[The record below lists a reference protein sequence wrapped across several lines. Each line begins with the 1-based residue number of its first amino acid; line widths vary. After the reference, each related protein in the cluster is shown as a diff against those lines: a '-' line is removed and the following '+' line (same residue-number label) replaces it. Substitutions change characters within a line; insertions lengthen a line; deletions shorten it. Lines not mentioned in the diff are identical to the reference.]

1 MSCAKNHQNFC
12 KIVATLGNIEGRED
26 IIEKLM
32 LAGASV
38 FRMNLSHDTVE
49 AHSVK
54 VKIIR
59 DLEAKYNRPLGIVF
73 DLQGPKLRVGI
84 FKNNSVILKE
94 GQKFRLDLDAA
105 AGDETRV
112 CLPHPE
118 IYAAVRPGHALL
130 FNDGL
135 IRVRVDGVCD
145 GALETT
151 VLTGGEL
158 SNHKGVN
165 VPDVSLPISAITPRD
180 IENIKKAAGLDIDWF
195 ALSFVQK
202 PEDLLLAR
210 GLIKSKA
217 GIIAK
222 IEKPHAVEHLDEI
235 IKLADVIMVARGD
248 LGVELGPERVPVLQ
262 RKIVSAC
269 RRAGRPVIVATQMLE
284 SMVNNAMPTRAEA
297 SDVATAVYEGAD
309 AVMLSAETAT
319 GRYPVEA
326 VRTMGGIISDVERD
340 AGFEAYMRSSHHE
353 PQTTD
358 IPNAIAMA
366 AKVAAGRVD
375 TANFVVT
382 FTDSGITT
390 LRAARQRPCL
400 TILSLTSHRDVAR
413 KMSVVWGVQAHV
425 VSDLKKFEDIEQNV
439 RAVLGSAAEKGTQ
452 VVAIAG
458 IPFGRTGDT
467 NLMYVITL

>member
-1 MSCAKNHQNFC
+1 
-12 KIVATLGNIEGRED
+12 V
-26 IIEKLM
+26 
-32 LAGASV
+32 
-38 FRMNLSHDTVE
+38 
-49 AHSVK
+49 
-54 VKIIR
+54 
-59 DLEAKYNRPLGIVF
+59 
-73 DLQGPKLRVGI
+73 
-84 FKNNSVILKE
+84 
-94 GQKFRLDLDAA
+94 DAVSS
-105 AGDETRV
+105 T
-112 CLPHPE
+112 
-118 IYAAVRPGHALL
+118 
-130 FNDGL
+130 
-135 IRVRVDGVCD
+135 
-145 GALETT
+145 ALETT

-165 VPDVSLPISAITPRD
+165 VPDVSLPISALTPRD
-180 IENIKKAAGLDIDWF
+180 IENIKKADGLDIDWF

-210 GLIKSKA
+210 SLIKSKA

-235 IKLADVIMVARGD
+235 IKLADVVMVARGD
-248 LGVELGPERVPVLQ
+248 LGVELSPERVPVLQ

-284 SMVNNAMPTRAEA
+284 SMINNAVPTRAEA

-309 AVMLSAETAT
+309 AVMLSAETAS

-326 VRTMGGIISDVERD
+326 VRTMSGIISNVERD
-340 AGFEAYMRSSHHE
+340 SGFEEYMRSSHYE

-358 IPNAIAMA
+358 IPNAITTS
-366 AKVAAGRVD
+366 AKVAAGMVD

-390 LRAARQRPCL
+390 LRAARQRPCVP
-400 TILSLTSHRDVAR
+400 ILSLTSHRDVAR
-413 KMSVVWGVQAHV
+413 KMSVVWGVQAYV
-425 VSDLKKFEDIEQNV
+425 VGGLKKFEDIEKNV
-439 RAVLGSAAEKGTQ
+439 RAVLGPAAEKGTQ